1 MFQISVDVIEAAQAL
16 QQTQRRFLSDTRHT
30 RNVVHLVSHERQEI
44 DNQRGRDTE
53 FSFYAGLIHHRVG
66 HRVDQRSVRIHQLRH
81 IFVAGGNHHMRPLF
95 ARLAR

>member
-1 MFQISVDVIEAAQAL
+1 MLQIGVDVVEAAQTL
-16 QQTQRRFLSDTRHT
+16 QQTQRRFLSDARDTWD
-30 RNVVHLVSHERQEI
+30 VVHLVSHEREEI
-44 DNQRGRDTE
+44 DDQRGRDTE